1 MPEIDLTVTVSV
13 IIALCAI
20 VSPILTAIINNRHQ
34 LKIRK
39 LEMQERLYENTVMYQ
54 RKIFENYL
62 KYLGKCASHADVNAL
77 HEYGEYYLIALMYAP
92 DNIQKK
98 MKIANQNMQE
108 YKWKNALSI
117 CEELTPLI
125 HKHLQEL

>member
-34 LKIRK
+34 LKIKK
-39 LEMQERLYENTVMYQ
+39 LEMQERLYENTVTYQ

-62 KYLGKCASHADVNAL
+62 IHLGKCLAFPASETEK
-77 HEYGEYYLIALMYAP
+77 EYGRHYLIALMYAP
-92 DNIQKK
+92 EDIQAKMININNLVRDNHWTLAAK
-98 MKIANQNMQE
+98 A
-108 YKWKNALSI
+108 